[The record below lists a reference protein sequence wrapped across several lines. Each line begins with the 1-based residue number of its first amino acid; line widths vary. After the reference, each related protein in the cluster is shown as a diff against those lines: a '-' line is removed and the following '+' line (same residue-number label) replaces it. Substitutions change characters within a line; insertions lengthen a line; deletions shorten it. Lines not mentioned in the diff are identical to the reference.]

1 MKVIIAPD
9 SFKGSL
15 ASSEVADAIEKGIW
29 AVDSNTKII
38 KIPLADGGEGTV
50 EALVNFSKG
59 EIVSVNVSDPLG
71 NPIKAYY
78 GLLKIG
84 DSQDSSVPQ
93 IRTAVI
99 EMAKASGLP
108 LVPIEKRTPLN
119 TTTFGTGELIKDA
132 LNKGCK
138 KIIIGIGGSATVD
151 GGSGMAQALGVMFY
165 KIRENYKNSGTDEC
179 RQSPNFL
186 EIKDKMTGG
195 LLADVEKIDISKLDE
210 RIKNCEIIVACDV
223 DNPLL
228 GEKGAA
234 RVYGPQKGATP
245 EQVKILENNLKK
257 FARIIKNTLD
267 IDIINL
273 PGSGAAGGLGGGLV
287 AFLNAR
293 LESGIKLILDTIH
306 FEEIIK
312 DADLIITGEGRID
325 SQSAHG
331 KVVAGVAKIAK
342 KHNNPVIA
350 IGGSIEENLT
360 ELYNIGVTSIFSI
373 INEPMELEKVIE
385 RSKELIEYLARR
397 IFSLIKGI
405 KNNE

>member
-15 ASSEVADAIEKGIW
+15 TSSEVADAIEKGIL
-29 AVDSNTKII
+29 AVDSNTEII

-59 EIVSVNVSDPLG
+59 VILSVNVSDPLG

-84 DSQDSSVPQ
+84 ERRDSSAPQ
-93 IRTAVI
+93 FYTAVI
-99 EMAKASGLP
+99 EMAKASGLT
-108 LVPIEKRTPLN
+108 LVPVEKRNPLN
-119 TTTFGTGELIKDA
+119 TTSFGTGELIKDA
-132 LNKGCK
+132 LDKGCK

-151 GGSGMAQALGVMFY
+151 GGSGMAQALGVKFY
-165 KIRENYKNSGTDEC
+165 KIGKRPNSAVP
-179 RQSPNFL
+179 QFY

-195 LLADVEKIDISKLDE
+195 LLADMEKIDISKLDK
-210 RIKNCEIIVACDV
+210 RIDNCEIIVACDV

-245 EQVKILENNLKK
+245 EQVEILENNLKK
-257 FARIIKNTLD
+257 FAGTIKDTLG

-287 AFLNAR
+287 AFLNAQ

-306 FEEIIK
+306 FEEMIK

-325 SQSAHG
+325 SQTAYG

-342 KHNNPVIA
+342 KHDIPVIA
-350 IGGSIEENLT
+350 IGGSIEENLG

-373 INEPMELEKVIE
+373 INEPMELNKVIE
-385 RSKELIEYLARR
+385 RSKELIECLARR
-397 IFSLIKGI
+397 IFLLIKGI

>member
-15 ASSEVADAIEKGIW
+15 TSSEVADAIERGIL

-59 EIVSVNVSDPLG
+59 EIVNVNVSDPLG
-71 NPIKAYY
+71 NPIKACY

-84 DSQDSSVPQ
+84 DNQDSSVPQ
-93 IRTAVI
+93 IKTAII

-108 LVPIEKRTPLN
+108 LVHTENRNPLN

-151 GGSGMAQALGVMFY
+151 GGSGMAQALGVRFY
-165 KIRENYKNSGTDEC
+165 KKSGTDKYH
-179 RQSPNFL
+179 QSPNCL

-195 LLADVEKIDISKLDE
+195 LLTDVEKIDISELDE

-245 EQVKILENNLKK
+245 EQVKILENNLNK
-257 FARIIKNTLD
+257 FAGIVKNTLG
-267 IDIINL
+267 IDIVNI
-273 PGSGAAGGLGGGLV
+273 PGSGAAGGLGAGLV

-306 FEEIIK
+306 FEEMIK

-325 SQSAHG
+325 SQTAYG

-342 KHNNPVIA
+342 KHNIPVIA

-373 INEPMELEKVIE
+373 INEPMELNKVIE
-385 RSKELIEYLARR
+385 RSKELIEYLTRR
-397 IFSLIKGI
+397 IFSLVKGI
-405 KNNE
+405 KNND